1 MGPAGSFLLLNY
13 NPITVVTKFG
23 SNWMSGFP
31 ICSYV
36 KLYPTVAAIL
46 DGEQT
51 NQIQFLKRTTS
62 GHFFLPSLDPIGS
75 AVSEEKIFEKVYD

>member
-23 SNWMSGFP
+23 SNWMSEFP
-31 ICSYV
+31 IGSYV
-36 KLYPTVAAIL
+36 NLYPTVAAIV

-51 NQIQFLKRTTS
+51 NEIQFLKRTTS
-62 GHFFLPSLDPIGS
+62 GHFFFFTKFGS
-75 AVSEEKIFEKVYD
+75 NWLSSFGGEDI